1 MLNYYLLT
9 VCSWTAHLGGKITKS
24 AIAVPGKADF
34 DVSTVNMDGSFS
46 NNGGIKI
53 KYNSIKRDIFFNS
66 ILLRKTYYMIKG
78 YRINCIKI
86 SKIIFIGNIISM
98 PSHNIKWRMILKILS

>member
-46 NNGGIKI
+46 NKGGIKI
-53 KYNSIKRDIFFNS
+53 KYNSIKRDIFLQEFDLIEKN
-66 ILLRKTYYMIKG
+66 LLYDQ
-78 YRINCIKI
+78 RIPN
-86 SKIIFIGNIISM
+86 
-98 PSHNIKWRMILKILS
+98 LLY